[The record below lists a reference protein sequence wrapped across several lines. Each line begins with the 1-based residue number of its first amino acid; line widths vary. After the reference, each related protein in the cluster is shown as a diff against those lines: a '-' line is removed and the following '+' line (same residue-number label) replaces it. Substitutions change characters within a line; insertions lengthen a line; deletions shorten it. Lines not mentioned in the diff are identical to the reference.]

1 MGKLIMLKNAIAFK
15 TPLLTLSLALGLVA
29 CGGGGGSGSNS
40 NQQEQN
46 PPPITP
52 PVVIPDDRVKTA
64 LNIGDASK
72 LTEQDRRTLLQMA
85 LNTALEQQKWQ
96 KSLLTALYTNS
107 NNQVIQPY
115 LQFTPNAS
123 INIYPTDLSAALP
136 IAVSDKNCNW
146 ALDLQK
152 DKGCGL
158 GVVSQIGQG
167 RALAYGQNM
176 FAGVLNN
183 NTDFTQFTEVLNNS
197 LRWLL
202 TGNTQQAVKSAL
214 TVTVQGMPADP
225 VKNYLE
231 KQLGT
236 TVTFSQ
242 CNVLDPANTCWQD
255 IDLMVISSNIGAQNF
270 EKELIEKYLKA
281 GKPIY
286 FQANTWSTN
295 SNIDKV
301 LSAMKMQTN
310 NSYYRGKEDIL
321 LSNKLS
327 TQQRWEQFNQI
338 DRTIS
343 VLQYFIDPKSTAL
356 GELNENNA
364 IIQGIRSLSSALQ
377 GLNQQGLSVFDQD
390 NNDTLLKALVLI
402 ADTWR
407 PTVNYGTLNKNG
419 DAQAFMQ
426 AYASDAWLDYKRK
439 TTTTS
444 STGAGDYMPAEAQ
457 NMPVS
462 NDWETVTVTIPQGSG
477 ITAIGRASIPAK
489 AVNIQVIDAQGA
501 NLSVQTSYLRAW
513 GNPFDDAGYKRP
525 LRPNS
530 YSVKLTPQVDNA
542 FISPFGG
549 PLMLNYNNAQAGS
562 TVTLK
567 IKGSAKY
574 AHYDFTQNMTQAEK
588 AQATQ
593 VLQSKTFGWN
603 TFKFVGGE
611 IQQTNTYALKAIGNL
626 SPDTYIDQIKTVIF
640 DSNHIANGYNN
651 MPLDNNTQQYCNTL
665 GWDCT
670 SNVHRAP
677 NVQHFVGWIAT
688 CGFLCSGNPSD
699 GYTGLDI
706 GWGWVHELGHNT
718 VQNVLTMTFPSTE
731 NQTTI
736 GCGTECNNN
745 ILAGLSMLR
754 KNEIYALDSNG
765 NNFNHP
771 QLYNYIQASRSTG
784 LNGEA
789 LRQDMEKRL
798 WQGSDN
804 AQQAF
809 HLQLAH
815 LYTQIHQDKAKPDS
829 QGVFEFIRLLNIS
842 QRLYNQIDL
851 SKASEAEKNK
861 LGLGTY
867 SSKNNISRPD
877 MIYLLSSK
885 IIGYDLKDVF
895 NLYGLAISST
905 AQSSVAMLKLPT
917 APLKFYAQPA
927 NRSNHLAEGTWV
939 NIPMNGV
946 VANYPY

>member
-1 MGKLIMLKNAIAFK
+1 MLKNAIAFK

-754 KNEIYALDSNG
+754 KNEIYALDNNG

>member
-1 MGKLIMLKNAIAFK
+1 MLKNAIAFK

-64 LNIGDASK
+64 LNTGDASK

-426 AYASDAWLDYKRK
+426 AYASDAWLDYKRN

-444 STGAGDYMPAEAQ
+444 ATGAGDYMPAEAQ
-457 NMPVS
+457 NMPVN

-489 AVNIQVIDAQGA
+489 AVNIQVVDAQGA

-513 GNPFDDAGYKRP
+513 GNPFDNAGYKRP

-754 KNEIYALDSNG
+754 KNEIYALDNNG
-765 NNFNHP
+765 NNFNHL

-815 LYTQIHQDKAKPDS
+815 LYTQAHQDKAKPDL

-861 LGLGTY
+861 LGLGAY

-905 AQSSVAMLKLPT
+905 TQSSVAMLKLPT

-939 NIPMNGV
+939 NIPVNGV

>member
-52 PVVIPDDRVKTA
+52 PVVIPDDRVKMA
-64 LNIGDASK
+64 LNTGDASK

-390 NNDTLLKALVLI
+390 NNDTLLKALVLV
-402 ADTWR
+402 ADAWR
-407 PTVNYGTLNKNG
+407 PTVNYSTLNKSG
-419 DAQAFMQ
+419 DAQTFMQ
-426 AYASDAWLDYKRK
+426 AYASDAWLDYKRN

-444 STGAGDYMPAEAQ
+444 ATGAGDYMPAEAQ
-457 NMPVS
+457 NMPVN

-489 AVNIQVIDAQGA
+489 AVNIQVVDAQGA

-513 GNPFDDAGYKRP
+513 GNPFDNAGYKRP

-754 KNEIYALDSNG
+754 KNEIYALDNNG
-765 NNFNHP
+765 NNFNHL

-815 LYTQIHQDKAKPDS
+815 LYTQIHQAKAKPDS

-905 AQSSVAMLKLPT
+905 AQSSVAMLKQPT

-939 NIPMNGV
+939 NIPVNGV

>member
-1 MGKLIMLKNAIAFK
+1 MLKNAIAFK

-29 CGGGGGSGSNS
+29 CGGGGGSGSGSNS

-64 LNIGDASK
+64 LNTGDASK

-754 KNEIYALDSNG
+754 KNEIYALDNNG

-905 AQSSVAMLKLPT
+905 TQSSVAMLKLPT

-939 NIPMNGV
+939 NIPVNGV

>member
-1 MGKLIMLKNAIAFK
+1 MLKNAIAFK

-52 PVVIPDDRVKTA
+52 PVVIPDDRVKMA
-64 LNIGDASK
+64 LNTGDASK

-390 NNDTLLKALVLI
+390 NNDTLLKALVLV
-402 ADTWR
+402 ADAWR
-407 PTVNYGTLNKNG
+407 PTVNYSTLNKSG
-419 DAQAFMQ
+419 DAQTFMQ
-426 AYASDAWLDYKRK
+426 AYASDAWLDYKRN

-444 STGAGDYMPAEAQ
+444 ATGAGDYMPAEAQ
-457 NMPVS
+457 NMPVN

-489 AVNIQVIDAQGA
+489 AVNIQVVDAQGA

-513 GNPFDDAGYKRP
+513 GNPFDNAGYKRP

-754 KNEIYALDSNG
+754 KNEIYALDNNG

-927 NRSNHLAEGTWV
+927 NRSNHLAKGTWV
-939 NIPMNGV
+939 NIPVNGV

>member
-1 MGKLIMLKNAIAFK
+1 M
-15 TPLLTLSLALGLVA
+15 
-29 CGGGGGSGSNS
+29 
-40 NQQEQN
+40 
-46 PPPITP
+46 
-52 PVVIPDDRVKTA
+52 
-64 LNIGDASK
+64 
-72 LTEQDRRTLLQMA
+72 
-85 LNTALEQQKWQ
+85 
-96 KSLLTALYTNS
+96 
-107 NNQVIQPY
+107 
-115 LQFTPNAS
+115 
-123 INIYPTDLSAALP
+123 
-136 IAVSDKNCNW
+136 
-146 ALDLQK
+146 
-152 DKGCGL
+152 
-158 GVVSQIGQG
+158 
-167 RALAYGQNM
+167 
-176 FAGVLNN
+176 
-183 NTDFTQFTEVLNNS
+183 
-197 LRWLL
+197 
-202 TGNTQQAVKSAL
+202 
-214 TVTVQGMPADP
+214 
-225 VKNYLE
+225 
-231 KQLGT
+231 
-236 TVTFSQ
+236 
-242 CNVLDPANTCWQD
+242 
-255 IDLMVISSNIGAQNF
+255 
-270 EKELIEKYLKA
+270 
-281 GKPIY
+281 
-286 FQANTWSTN
+286 
-295 SNIDKV
+295 
-301 LSAMKMQTN
+301 
-310 NSYYRGKEDIL
+310 
-321 LSNKLS
+321 
-327 TQQRWEQFNQI
+327 
-338 DRTIS
+338 
-343 VLQYFIDPKSTAL
+343 
-356 GELNENNA
+356 
-364 IIQGIRSLSSALQ
+364 
-377 GLNQQGLSVFDQD
+377 
-390 NNDTLLKALVLI
+390 
-402 ADTWR
+402 
-407 PTVNYGTLNKNG
+407 NYGTLNKNG

-754 KNEIYALDSNG
+754 KNEIYALDNNG

-905 AQSSVAMLKLPT
+905 TQSSVAMLKLPT

-939 NIPMNGV
+939 NIPVNGV

>member
-1 MGKLIMLKNAIAFK
+1 MLKNAIAFK

-64 LNIGDASK
+64 LNTGDASK

-754 KNEIYALDSNG
+754 KNEIYALDNNG

-939 NIPMNGV
+939 NIPVNGV

>member
-1 MGKLIMLKNAIAFK
+1 MLKNAIAFK

-52 PVVIPDDRVKTA
+52 PVVIPDDRVKMA
-64 LNIGDASK
+64 LNTGDASK

-754 KNEIYALDSNG
+754 KNEIYALDNNG

-939 NIPMNGV
+939 NIPVNGV

>member
-52 PVVIPDDRVKTA
+52 PVVIPDDRVKMA
-64 LNIGDASK
+64 LNTGDASK

-754 KNEIYALDSNG
+754 KNEIYALDNNG

-939 NIPMNGV
+939 NIPVNGV

>member
-1 MGKLIMLKNAIAFK
+1 MLKNAIAFK

-64 LNIGDASK
+64 LNTGDASK

-754 KNEIYALDSNG
+754 KNEIYALDNNG

>member
-1 MGKLIMLKNAIAFK
+1 MLKNAIAFK

-52 PVVIPDDRVKTA
+52 PVVIPDDRVKMA
-64 LNIGDASK
+64 LNTGDASK

-390 NNDTLLKALVLI
+390 NNDTLLKALVLV
-402 ADTWR
+402 ADAWR
-407 PTVNYGTLNKNG
+407 PTVNYSTLNKSG
-419 DAQAFMQ
+419 DAQTFMQ
-426 AYASDAWLDYKRK
+426 AYASDAWLDYKRN

-444 STGAGDYMPAEAQ
+444 ATGAGDYMPAEAQ
-457 NMPVS
+457 NMPVN

-489 AVNIQVIDAQGA
+489 AVNIQVVDAQGA

-513 GNPFDDAGYKRP
+513 GNPFDNAGYKRP

-754 KNEIYALDSNG
+754 KNEIYALDNNG

-939 NIPMNGV
+939 NIPVNGV